1 MSQNTIET
9 TTEKPT
15 DKNQKLFLS
24 LLLDGIGMISYSV
37 PVFGEFS
44 DLIWA
49 PLSGI
54 LLLLMYKGTA
64 GKVAALFGTVEEMIP
79 LTDVIPTFTLTWFY
93 TYIIKKGEGQ

>member
-1 MSQNTIET
+1 MSQETIQPT
-9 TTEKPT
+9 IVKPS

-54 LLLLMYKGTA
+54 LMVLLFKGTA
-64 GKVAALFGTVEEMIP
+64 GKIAGLFEVVEEIIP
-79 LTDVIPTFTLTWFY
+79 FTDFIPTFTLTWFY